1 MTSWAKKFHTFGAGL
16 RTAAV
21 EWKLRQK
28 HGAPEAQQRVYRKLI
43 DRLAAGSFWREA
55 GVVPGMSYD
64 SFAARVAPRGYE
76 QLELAIG
83 RMTRGEADVL
93 WPGRCEL
100 FAVSPGTSG
109 VQRKY
114 LPVTEEMLAH
124 FRQAGLDALLYYA
137 VRVRHAGVFR
147 GRHLHLGGHHPLAP
161 IAGASP
167 PVSHAGDIS
176 SITALNLPGWV
187 ETHLYEPG
195 PAIAQMT
202 DWQEKLEAMVART
215 AGLDLTMI
223 SGIPGWVLNFAA
235 TVRELAARQQR
246 RITHL
251 QEIWPN
257 LECYVHSGVP
267 MGPFE
272 DELRMVLGPT
282 VSFHEVYSA
291 SEGWVAAQDI
301 HAAAGLRLMAD
312 AGIFFEFLPMSQ
324 FDETRL
330 EQLGPKVVPLD
341 GVKTGVDY
349 ALLLTTP
356 AGLARYV
363 IGDVVRFVSTE
374 PPRLVYVGRTNLLLN
389 AFGEQVIERDVT
401 DALRVVCARH
411 NWRAVNFHVAP
422 LAGNSLAG
430 QDRRRHE
437 WWIEL
442 QAGTVATPI
451 GPQLAVELDTEL
463 QRLNAD
469 YAARRKGGAM
479 EGPFVRLVM
488 PGVFQHWL
496 TYHGQWGGQHK
507 MPRCRSDRIIAD
519 ELAQVTHFAVD

>member
-1 MTSWAKKFHTFGAGL
+1 M
-16 RTAAV
+16 
-21 EWKLRQK
+21 
-28 HGAPEAQQRVYRKLI
+28 
-43 DRLAAGSFWREA
+43 
-55 GVVPGMSYD
+55 
-64 SFAARVAPRGYE
+64 
-76 QLELAIG
+76 
-83 RMTRGEADVL
+83 
-93 WPGRCEL
+93 
-100 FAVSPGTSG
+100 
-109 VQRKY
+109 
-114 LPVTEEMLAH
+114 
-124 FRQAGLDALLYYA
+124 
-137 VRVRHAGVFR
+137 
-147 GRHLHLGGHHPLAP
+147 
-161 IAGASP
+161 
-167 PVSHAGDIS
+167 
-176 SITALNLPGWV
+176 
-187 ETHLYEPG
+187 
-195 PAIAQMT
+195 
-202 DWQEKLEAMVART
+202 
-215 AGLDLTMI
+215 
-223 SGIPGWVLNFAA
+223 
-235 TVRELAARQQR
+235 
-246 RITHL
+246 
-251 QEIWPN
+251 
-257 LECYVHSGVP
+257 
-267 MGPFE
+267 
-272 DELRMVLGPT
+272 
-282 VSFHEVYSA
+282 
-291 SEGWVAAQDI
+291 
-301 HAAAGLRLMAD
+301 
-312 AGIFFEFLPMSQ
+312 
-324 FDETRL
+324 
-330 EQLGPKVVPLD
+330 
-341 GVKTGVDY
+341 KTGVDY